1 VSAQSEL
8 GGKDPYF
15 WFFLIPEKKE
25 ENVVGFYPFFSPSQ
39 RNQIFSGG
47 NNKHTQSKFGHFSFF
62 FFVFFSPSA
71 KSIKERGGR
80 LGKRKIRKTS
90 SLHRKEENP
99 IKKKKKLYSFFE
111 LSAWNTRR
119 KSVSVVGGSAG
130 GIFFFFP
137 L

>member
-1 VSAQSEL
+1 MLWVFIL
-8 GGKDPYF
+8 
-15 WFFLIPEKKE
+15 
-25 ENVVGFYPFFSPSQ
+25 FSRPPRETKSFQ
-39 RNQIFSGG
+39 AAITNTHSLNLAISP
-47 NNKHTQSKFGHFSFF
+47 FF

-99 IKKKKKLYSFFE
+99 IKKNKKLYSFFE